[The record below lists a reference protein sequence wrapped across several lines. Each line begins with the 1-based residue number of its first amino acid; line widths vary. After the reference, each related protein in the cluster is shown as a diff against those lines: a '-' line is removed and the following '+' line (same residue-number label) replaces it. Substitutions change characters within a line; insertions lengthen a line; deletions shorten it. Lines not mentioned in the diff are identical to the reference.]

1 MNTVYLILIKKI
13 HTAAEYSKLAKKF
26 LIKKICENY
35 KLSPEDIVLLKT
47 ENGKPYIKDHPDIH
61 FNISHTN
68 GAIAVAFSDSPI
80 GVDVEK
86 IRDFNL
92 KITERFFT
100 PYEKKHLFCKTPDT
114 KRSFFEIWTKKEA
127 YIKRYGLTLSQLKS
141 TDTKHIHTFQRG
153 KFILSVCSESDKSIL
168 ITLENES
175 DM

>member
-1 MNTVYLILIKKI
+1 MNTVYLILMKKNY
-13 HTAAEYSKLAKKF
+13 TAAEYSKLAKKF

-35 KLSPEDIVLLKT
+35 KLLPEDIVLLKT

-100 PYEKKHLFCKTPDT
+100 PYEKTPVLQN
-114 KRSFFEIWTKKEA
+114 S
-127 YIKRYGLTLSQLKS
+127 
-141 TDTKHIHTFQRG
+141 
-153 KFILSVCSESDKSIL
+153 
-168 ITLENES
+168 
-175 DM
+175 